1 MFTRPTIVEVIEGV
15 MTSLVQDLG
24 PELQTTQAKIRLQL
38 NQTLLQCVIQRIQ
51 QEPQLMVTEHNEM
64 TALYRALADRLRDS
78 QGEAAVR
85 IRERSEQLGKQADL
99 PAPLAQTELAKAHSN
114 LTAEL
119 VKTLGDL
126 DELIRTGDASA
137 ADGLQL
143 VRGHLALRSLRDF
156 QALMVNQ
163 GALVGRG

>member
-1 MFTRPTIVEVIEGV
+1 
-15 MTSLVQDLG
+15 
-24 PELQTTQAKIRLQL
+24 
-38 NQTLLQCVIQRIQ
+38 
-51 QEPQLMVTEHNEM
+51 
-64 TALYRALADRLRDS
+64 
-78 QGEAAVR
+78 VR